1 MLAFGWAMA
10 QRTGVH
16 ASDARLVYVGRHL
29 VDSSTVSM
37 DYTGTYVRIRFYG
50 RYLSVRLKDTGS
62 NYYNLYIDHPH
73 APEPDRILTTHG
85 DTTIVLMGE
94 KARGRK
100 DYKAREHTLIL
111 YKRTEGEWGRT
122 TFEEFF
128 TDGEILQAEP
138 VKPRLI
144 EVVGDSYTCGYG
156 AENSGPE
163 DHFSP
168 MTETSAKTYA
178 AVLARYFD
186 ADLTLVA
193 HSGMGVARNYNS
205 KFAGWYM
212 PDRYRQTFDMDSTVR
227 WSPSPLTPH
236 PLPAITIILL
246 GGNDFSTG
254 QQPTFEDFQRNY
266 QRLLLQIKANHGEE
280 HPVLCCVKKGVP
292 ALTDYVQRVV
302 AECGLQHVAFCPF
315 YPAVFGD
322 DSRYL
327 GADKHPN
334 YEAHRMAAHVLIPYV
349 STMTGWPLTDCPIY

>member
-1 MLAFGWAMA
+1 MA
-10 QRTGVH
+10 ERTGVH
-16 ASDARLVYVGRHL
+16 ASDARLVYVGRHQ

-37 DYTGTYVRIRFYG
+37 DYTGTSVRLRFFG
-50 RYLSVRLKDTGS
+50 SHLSVRLKDTGT
-62 NYYNLYIDHPH
+62 NYYNLYIDRPF

-85 DTTIVLMGE
+85 DTTIVLIGE
-94 KARGRK
+94 KVRGRK
-100 DYKAREHTLIL
+100 GERAREHTVML

-128 TDGEILQAEP
+128 TDGEILQAQP
-138 VKPRLI
+138 LQPRLI

-163 DHFSP
+163 DRFSP

-178 AVLARYFD
+178 AILARYFD

-193 HSGMGVARNYNS
+193 HSGMGIARNYNG

-212 PDRYRQTFDMDSTVR
+212 PDRYLQTFDMDSTVKWGESGNR
-227 WSPSPLTPH
+227 GIGESVK
-236 PLPAITIILL
+236 PAITIILL

-254 QQPTFEDFQRNY
+254 QQPTFEDFSANY
-266 QRLLLQIKANHGEE
+266 MRLLLQIKSNYGEQ
-280 HPVLCCVKKGVP
+280 HPILCCVKKGIP

-302 AECGLQHVAFCPF
+302 EQCGMPKVAFCPF

-334 YEAHRMAAHVLIPYV
+334 YLAHRMAAHVLIPYV
-349 STMTGWPLTDCPIY
+349 STLTGWPLSDRAVE